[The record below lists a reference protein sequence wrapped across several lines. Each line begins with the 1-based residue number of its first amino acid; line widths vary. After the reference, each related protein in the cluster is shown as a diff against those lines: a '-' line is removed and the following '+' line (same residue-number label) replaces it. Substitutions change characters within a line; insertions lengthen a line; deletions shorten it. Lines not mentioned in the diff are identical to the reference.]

1 MNKWI
6 IPSNLKRYDV
16 IGAFSKLDEIDWS
29 LNSINVKSGD
39 LVYIYVGEPISGI
52 KYCCEVTAINLAP
65 EKDDIIDDHAFIID
79 DDLSVKKTEKYMRLK
94 KLHEYE
100 DKELTMSLLHEYG
113 VNGNIQGARLV
124 PNELEKYLN
133 KKSKIDLIMKKLK
146 VTEELEP
153 DKYDGSYELMR
164 ETISAYSK
172 LNDYSMLD
180 YNDLNLVYH
189 MCLGTW
195 RLGIESKKKSINN
208 SHLDYEKKE
217 RLSKKLDEI
226 WSRAEKG
233 EYQHQEPDRADVI
246 VGMFSTGLS
255 SFVSKT
261 DKDSVQHFIIMCA
274 DILELDDDNLIF
286 DRAELLFHDGFKGMA
301 AGAASQ
307 VLHCLKPFTFPIMN
321 KNMGYGNICEE
332 FGVELKKKTDIRTYI
347 TNCRSIKAFRDKEF
361 SFKNYRILD
370 MAAWEL
376 DSMDNSEQIDYEN
389 NNSKEM
395 KYWPSLEEYD
405 PGLLKE
411 DYKRCLSSSSKIKY
425 ESLDTIYRIYQLG
438 NAATCKQIAN
448 VYGNTPSHYNIN
460 GQHVARWITEDT
472 KCPLLIEDE
481 VYKYWT
487 VLFVG
492 RETESS
498 EEGAWVWKLREPLKE
513 AVEELEQEG
522 FFKAFDTEIEKSM
535 DNPFNKNMILY
546 GPPGTGKTYYS
557 IIYAV
562 AICTGESVESLQK
575 KEYSEVLALYNELK
589 EDNRIAFTTFHQSYG
604 YEEFIEGIRPVLVDD
619 DSEQNNLS
627 YKLEPGVFK
636 KICEHARDHEI
647 VSANGSKVNTNSV
660 VWKISLGGARD
671 NKLKRDC
678 FDNNCI
684 RIGWD
689 EVDAEITDYTEFPN
703 ATVERMLKNFVFEM
717 QVGDIVAVL
726 FDQYNIDAVGIV
738 TGEYKWLDDE
748 NKYKRSRTVNWL
760 VKDVCINV
768 HDFGCDK
775 RLSEMTVYKL
785 SCDHEKLLRQ
795 TGVNIEKNVN
805 NYVIIIDEINRGN
818 IGKIF
823 GELIT
828 LIEESKR
835 YGADEAMEAILPYS
849 GKSFSVPSNV
859 YIIGTMNTA
868 DRSIALIDTALRRR
882 FDFIEMMPQAD
893 VLRNLHAD
901 KVDDLDVAAML
912 ETINQRIEYLFDRE
926 HTIGH
931 AFFTSLKD
939 DPSLEKLSAIF
950 KKNIIPLLQE
960 YFYEDYGK
968 IQLILGDSGKS
979 EEKYKFIKDNKID
992 KDLFKGDPEIDIDD
1006 LKYEINDEAFG
1017 SLESYKQIR

>member
-16 IGAFSKLDEIDWS
+16 ISAFSKLNEIDWS
-29 LNSINVKSGD
+29 QKIGNVKLGD
-39 LVYIYVGEPISGI
+39 LIYIYVGEPIGGI
-52 KYCCEVTAINLAP
+52 KYCCEVTAVNLAP
-65 EKDDIIDDHAFIID
+65 EKEEIIDDHAFIID
-79 DDLSVKKTEKYMRLK
+79 VDLSAKRAEKYMRLRK
-94 KLHEYE
+94 IYEYE
-100 DKELTMSLLHEYG
+100 NNELPMSLLHEYG
-113 VNGNIQGARLV
+113 VNGSIQGARMV
-124 PNELEKYLN
+124 PNELEEYLN
-133 KKSKIDLIMKKLK
+133 KKSKLDRIMKKLK
-146 VTEELEP
+146 ETEELDP

-164 ETISAYSK
+164 ETIRAYSN
-172 LNDYSMLD
+172 LNDYSTLD

-195 RLGIESKKKSINN
+195 RLGIEAKKKSIYN

-217 RLSKKLDEI
+217 RLIKKLDEI
-226 WSRAEKG
+226 WNRAENA
-233 EYQHQEPDRADVI
+233 EYQHQESDRADVI

-261 DKDSVQHFIIMCA
+261 DNDSVQRFIKMCV
-274 DILELDDDNLIF
+274 DILDLYDDDPIF
-286 DRAELLFHDGFKGMA
+286 DRAELLFKDGFKGMA
-301 AGAASQ
+301 AAAASQ
-307 VLHCLKPFTFPIMN
+307 VLHCLKPLTFPIMN

-332 FGVELKKKTDIRTYI
+332 FGVELKKKADIRTYI
-347 TNCRSIKAFRDKEF
+347 PNCRLIRAFRDKEF

-376 DSMDNSEQIDYEN
+376 DDVNLDYAKEN
-389 NNSKEM
+389 DSNEM
-395 KYWPSLEEYD
+395 KFWPSLEKYD

-411 DYKRCLSSSSKIKY
+411 DYKRCLSSSSKIKF

-438 NAATCKQIAN
+438 DSATCKQIAN
-448 VYGNTPSHYNIN
+448 AYGNTPGHYNMN
-460 GQHVARWITEDT
+460 GQHVGRWIAEETN
-472 KCPLLIEDE
+472 CPIIIEDE
-481 VYKYWT
+481 VYKYWP

-492 RETESS
+492 RDTASH

-513 AVEELEQEG
+513 AVEELKQEG
-522 FFKAFDTEIEKSM
+522 FFKTFDTEIGKSM
-535 DNPFNKNMILY
+535 DKPFNKNMILY

-557 IIYAV
+557 VIYAV
-562 AICTGESVESLQK
+562 AICTGESVGSLQK
-575 KEYSEVLALYNELK
+575 KEYSEVLTLYNELK

-604 YEEFIEGIRPVLVDD
+604 YEEFIEGIKPVLVDD

-627 YKLEPGVFK
+627 YKLETGVFK
-636 KICEHARDHEI
+636 KICDHARDHEI

-660 VWKISLGGARD
+660 VWKISLGGARE

-678 FDNNCI
+678 FENNCI

-689 EVDAEITDYTEFPN
+689 EIDAEITDHTEFPN

-717 QVGDIVAVL
+717 QEGDIVAVL
-726 FDQYNIDAVGIV
+726 FDQYTIDAVGVV
-738 TGEYKWLDDE
+738 TGEYKWLDSED
-748 NKYKRSRTVNWL
+748 NFKRSRSVNWL
-760 VKDVCINV
+760 VKDVRINTR
-768 HDFGCDK
+768 DFGCNK
-775 RLSEMTVYKL
+775 RLSEMTFYKL
-785 SCDHEKLLRQ
+785 SCDYEKLLKQ
-795 TGVNIEKNVN
+795 TGVHIEKNAN

-818 IGKIF
+818 ISKIF

-849 GKSFSVPSNV
+849 GESFSVPSNV

-893 VLRNLHAD
+893 VLRDLHAD
-901 KVDDLDVAAML
+901 KVDDLDVAAIL
-912 ETINQRIEYLFDRE
+912 ETINRRIAYLFDRE

-939 DPSLEKLSAIF
+939 DPSLEKLAAIF